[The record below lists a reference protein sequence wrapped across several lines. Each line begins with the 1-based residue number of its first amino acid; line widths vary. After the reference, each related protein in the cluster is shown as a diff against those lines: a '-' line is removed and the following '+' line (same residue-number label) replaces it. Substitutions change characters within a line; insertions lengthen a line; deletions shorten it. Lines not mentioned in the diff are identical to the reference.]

1 MGTLIDLAAVI
12 VDCEQAAPVAEF
24 YRRALDGEILSRDD
38 DSVMLRVAGL
48 RIIFR
53 EVPGFRPPTWPSTE
67 VPMQVHLDF
76 EADDLDATEAELHRL
91 GATTPDHQA
100 HRSDGLIV
108 MRDPAGHLFCIGTRL
123 PSDQGGPVPGSS
135 AAGPTKPVR

>member
-12 VDCEQAAPVAEF
+12 VDCAQAPPVAEF
-24 YRRALDGEILSRDD
+24 YRQALGGEILSRDD
-38 DSVMLRVAGL
+38 DSVMLGVAGL

-53 EVPGFRPPTWPSTE
+53 EVPGFQPPSWPGTD

-76 EADDLDATEAELHRL
+76 EADDLDATEAELRRL
-91 GATTPDHQA
+91 GATTPEYQA

-108 MRDPAGHLFCIGTRL
+108 LRDPAGHLFCIGTRL
-123 PSDQGGPVPGSS
+123 PAQRDPGPPSSD
-135 AAGPTKPVR
+135 AGPTKPVR